1 MLWIRAR
8 RAETFVDAYGSF
20 LERLMA
26 INDRISQLQALRA
39 RRVVALRDSP
49 VLTIVDVLLSQD
61 EGGRRP
67 SEQLQPE
74 QLQQLLLQDGLE
86 STELANIGWSR
97 CWQAV
102 AAQPTL
108 DVEDKVLSLQ
118 ADRLFHV

>member
-86 STELANIGWSR
+86 STELANMGWSR